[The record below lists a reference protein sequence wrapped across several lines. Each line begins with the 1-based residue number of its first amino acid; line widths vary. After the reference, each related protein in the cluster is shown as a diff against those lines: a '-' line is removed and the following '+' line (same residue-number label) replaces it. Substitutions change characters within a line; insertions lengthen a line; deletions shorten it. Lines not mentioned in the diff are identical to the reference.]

1 MKRPLACEKRKFG
14 LVPVHAAAHSA
25 AKGESRVSDKP
36 KKSYDELRSARW
48 FAPDDLRSMGH
59 RSRARQMGLSDEDW
73 AGKPVIAIINTWSDL
88 SPCHHHLRD
97 RAEWVK
103 RGILQA
109 GGMPAELPVH
119 DFSEQFLKPTSML
132 YRNMGAM
139 EVEETLRSHPV
150 DGAVLLGGCDKSTP
164 ALIMGAISMGI
175 PFIFMPAGA
184 MLRGNYA
191 GQKLGSGTDVW
202 KYWDER
208 RAGTIGKTEWDG
220 VESGIARS
228 YGTCM
233 TMGTASTMMSIAEG
247 FGLTLPGA
255 SSIPAP
261 DAAHKRMA
269 AACGRRAVDMVWE
282 DLTPDKI
289 ITRAATRNATA
300 VAMATGCST
309 NAIIHLIAM
318 ARRAGIEWGLD
329 DLDTVGREVPV
340 LANLRPSGTEYLME
354 DFFYAGGLPALMKE
368 LGDQLDLSA
377 TTVTGKTMGD
387 GIENAVNYNDDVI
400 RPLSNP
406 VYHEGSLAVLRGNLA
421 PDGAVIKPAACDP
434 KFHTHS
440 GPAIVADSYDDLKK
454 IINDENYPM
463 TPEHV
468 LVLRNA
474 GPQGGPGM
482 PEWGMI
488 PMPKALLKD
497 GHRDM
502 VRLSDARMS
511 GTSYGACILH
521 VAPEA
526 FIGGPLALIET
537 GDIITLD
544 VPGRVLSVN
553 LTEAEME
560 ARRANWV
567 APEPR
572 YERGYGYM
580 FSKHVEQADK
590 GCDFDFLKTEFGAPV
605 SEPEIN

>member
-1 MKRPLACEKRKFG
+1 
-14 LVPVHAAAHSA
+14 
-25 AKGESRVSDKP
+25 
-36 KKSYDELRSARW
+36 
-48 FAPDDLRSMGH
+48 MGH
-59 RSRARQMGLSDEDW
+59 RSRAMQMGWSGEDW
-73 AGKPVIAIINTWSDL
+73 EGKPVIAIINTWSDL

-109 GGMPAELPVH
+109 GGTPAELPVH
-119 DFSEQFLKPTSML
+119 DFAEQFLKPTSML
-132 YRNMGAM
+132 YRNLGAI

-150 DGAVLLGGCDKSTP
+150 DGVVLMGGCDKSTP
-164 ALIMGAISMGI
+164 ALVMGAVSMGL
-175 PFIFMPAGA
+175 PMIFLPAGA

-208 RAGTIGKTEWDG
+208 RAGNIGAAEWEG
-220 VESGIARS
+220 VQGGIARS

-261 DAAHKRMA
+261 DASHKRMA
-269 AACGRRAVDMVWE
+269 AACGRRIVDMVWD

-289 ITRAATRNATA
+289 ITASATRNAVA

-318 ARRAGIEWGLD
+318 ARRASIDLTLD
-329 DLDTVGREVPV
+329 DIDAIGRTTPV
-340 LANLRPSGTEYLME
+340 IANIRPSGNEYLME
-354 DFFYAGGLPALMKE
+354 DFYYAGGLPALMRE
-368 LGDQLDLSA
+368 LGDKLDLSV
-377 TTVTGKTMGD
+377 TTVTGKTLGD
-387 GIENAVNYNDDVI
+387 DIEGAKNFNADVI

-406 VYHEGSLAVLRGNLA
+406 VYSEGSLAVLRGNLA
-421 PDGAVIKPAACDP
+421 PDGAVIKPAAMDP
-434 KFHTHS
+434 KFQTHT
-440 GPAIVADSYDDLKK
+440 GPAIVADSYADLKD
-454 IINDENYPM
+454 IINDETYPM
-463 TPEHV
+463 TPDSV

-474 GPQGGPGM
+474 GPKGGPGM

-488 PMPKALLKD
+488 PMPKALLKQ
-497 GHRDM
+497 GVRDM
-502 VRLSDARMS
+502 MRLSDARMS

-526 FIGGPLALIET
+526 FVGGPLALIKT
-537 GDIITLD
+537 GDIIEMD
-544 VPGRVLSVN
+544 VPNRRLNVQLSDD
-553 LTEAEME
+553 EM
-560 ARRANWV
+560 AQRRAVWV

-572 YERGYGYM
+572 FERGYGWM
-580 FSKHVEQADK
+580 FARHIQQADK
-590 GCDFDFLKTEFGAPV
+590 GCDFDYLETGFGAPV
-605 SEPEIN
+605 GEPEIN

>member
-1 MKRPLACEKRKFG
+1 MTNK
-14 LVPVHAAAHSA
+14 
-25 AKGESRVSDKP
+25 KP
-36 KKSYDELRSARW
+36 EDLRSARW

-59 RSRARQMGLSDEDW
+59 RSRAMQMGWTADDW
-73 AGKPVIAIINTWSDL
+73 EGKPVIAIINTWSDL

-109 GGMPAELPVH
+109 GGTPVEMPVH
-119 DFSEQFLKPTSML
+119 SFSEQFLKPTSML
-132 YRNMGAM
+132 YRNMGAL
-139 EVEETLRSHPV
+139 EVEETLRSHPI

-164 ALIMGAISMGI
+164 ALIMGAVSMNL

-208 RAGTIGKTEWDG
+208 RAGTIGKEEWMG
-220 VESGIARS
+220 VQGGIARS

-233 TMGTASTMMSIAEG
+233 TMGTASTMMSIADG
-247 FGLTLPGA
+247 WGLTLPGA

-261 DAAHKRMA
+261 DAGHKRMA
-269 AACGRRAVDMVWE
+269 ADCGRRIVDMVWE

-289 ITRAATRNATA
+289 MTWESTRNAVT

-318 ARRAGIEWGLD
+318 ARRAGVPLTLEHLD
-329 DLDTVGREVPV
+329 EIGHTTPV
-340 LANLRPSGTEYLME
+340 LANIRPSGKEYLME

-368 LGDQLDLSA
+368 LGDKLDLSVM
-377 TTVTGKTMGD
+377 TVNGKTMGEN
-387 GIENAVNYNDDVI
+387 IANAVNYNDDVI

-406 VYHEGSLAVLRGNLA
+406 LYHEGSLAVLKGNLA
-421 PDGAVIKPAACDP
+421 PDGAVIKPAAMDP
-434 KFHTHS
+434 KFQTHK
-440 GPAIVADSYDDLKK
+440 GPAIVADSYADLKT

-463 TPEHV
+463 TPDHI

-488 PMPKALLKD
+488 PMPKALLKQ

-526 FIGGPLALIET
+526 FIGGPLALIRT
-537 GDIITLD
+537 GDIIEVN
-544 VPGRVLSVN
+544 VPDRVLRVD
-553 LTEAEME
+553 LTDEELAE
-560 ARRANWV
+560 RRKGWTPPA
-567 APEPR
+567 PR
-572 YERGYGYM
+572 YERGYGKM
-580 FSKHVEQADK
+580 FSQHVEQADK
-590 GCDFDFLKTEFGAPV
+590 GCDFDFLRTDFGGSVP
-605 SEPEIN
+605 EPEIN

>member
-1 MKRPLACEKRKFG
+1 MTSHRK
-14 LVPVHAAAHSA
+14 
-25 AKGESRVSDKP
+25 KP
-36 KKSYDELRSARW
+36 EDLRSARW

-59 RSRARQMGLSDEDW
+59 RSRAMQMGLGDDDW
-73 AGKPVIAIINTWSDL
+73 AGRPIIAILNTWSDL

-109 GGMPAELPVH
+109 GGMPVELPVP
-119 DFSEQFLKPTSML
+119 DFAEQFLKPTSML
-132 YRNMGAM
+132 YRNLGAM

-150 DGAVLLGGCDKSTP
+150 DGAVLMGGCDKSTP
-164 ALIMGAISMGI
+164 ALVMGAVSMGL
-175 PFIFMPAGA
+175 PFIFLPAGA
-184 MLRGNYA
+184 MLRGNFA
-191 GQKLGSGTDVW
+191 GEKLGSGTDVW

-208 RAGTIGKTEWDG
+208 RAGKIDETAWRG
-220 VESGIARS
+220 VQGGIARS

-233 TMGTASTMMSIAEG
+233 TMGTASTMMSIAEA

-261 DAAHKRMA
+261 DAAHKRMSA
-269 AACGRRAVDMVWE
+269 TCGRRIVDMVWE

-289 ITRAATRNATA
+289 MTDTSVRNATT

-309 NAIIHLIAM
+309 NAVIHLIAM
-318 ARRAGIEWGLD
+318 ARRAGLNWGLD
-329 DLDTVGREVPV
+329 DLDAIGRTTPV
-340 LANLRPSGTEYLME
+340 IANIRPSGTAYLME

-368 LGDQLDLSA
+368 LGEKLDLSA
-377 TTVTGKTMGD
+377 LTVTGQSLGD
-387 GIENAVNYNDDVI
+387 GLQGAQNYNPDVI

-421 PDGAVIKPAACDP
+421 PDGAVIKPAACDA
-434 KFHTHS
+434 KFHTHE
-440 GPAIVADSYDDLKK
+440 GPAIVADSYPALKVIIDDE
-454 IINDENYPM
+454 DYPM

-502 VRLSDARMS
+502 MRLSDARMS
-511 GTSYGACILH
+511 GTSYGACVLH

-526 FIGGPLALIET
+526 FVGGPLALIET
-537 GDIITLD
+537 GDIIRMNVPERRLD
-544 VPGRVLSVN
+544 VLVSDETL
-553 LTEAEME
+553 A
-560 ARRANWV
+560 ARRANWSP
-567 APEPR
+567 PEPR
-572 YERGYGYM
+572 FERGFGWMYAR
-580 FSKHVEQADK
+580 HIEQADK
-590 GCDFDFLKTEFGAPV
+590 GCDFDFLKTDFGAPV
-605 SEPEIN
+605 DEPDIF

>member
-1 MKRPLACEKRKFG
+1 M
-14 LVPVHAAAHSA
+14 
-25 AKGESRVSDKP
+25 AKKP
-36 KKSYDELRSARW
+36 EDLRSARW

-59 RSRARQMGLSDEDW
+59 RSRAMQMGLTEEDW
-73 AGKPVIAIINTWSDL
+73 QGKPIIAIINTWSDL

-97 RAEWVK
+97 RAQWVK
-103 RGILQA
+103 RGVLQA
-109 GGMPAELPVH
+109 GGTPVELPVP
-119 DFSEQFLKPTSML
+119 DFAEQFLKPTSML

-150 DGAVLLGGCDKSTP
+150 DGAVLMGGCDKSTP
-164 ALIMGAISMGI
+164 ALVMGAVSMGL
-175 PFIFMPAGA
+175 PFLFMPAGA

-191 GQKLGSGTDVW
+191 GEKLGSGTDVW

-208 RAGTIGKTEWDG
+208 RAGTIDRDQWIG
-220 VESGIARS
+220 VQGGIARS

-269 AACGRRAVDMVWE
+269 AACGRRAVEMVWE

-289 ITRAATRNATA
+289 ITPTSTRNATA

-318 ARRAGIEWGLD
+318 ARRAGVDWGLD
-329 DLDTVGREVPV
+329 DLDAVGREVPV
-340 LANLRPSGTEYLME
+340 IANIRPSGQDYLME
-354 DFFYAGGLPALMKE
+354 DFFYAGGLRALMRE
-368 LGDQLDLSA
+368 MGPHLDHSA
-377 TTVTGKTMGD
+377 MTVTGRPIGEGLDHAT
-387 GIENAVNYNDDVI
+387 NYNPDVI

-434 KFHTHS
+434 KFHVHT
-440 GPAIVADSYDDLKK
+440 GKAIVADSYPELKTIVDDP
-454 IINDENYPM
+454 DYPM
-463 TPEHV
+463 SPDDV

-488 PMPKALLKD
+488 PMPQALLKQ

-521 VAPEA
+521 TAPEA
-526 FIGGPLALIET
+526 FIGGPLALIRT
-537 GDIITLD
+537 GDRIELD
-544 VPGRVLSVN
+544 VPNRKLAVHISD
-553 LTEAEME
+553 AEME
-560 ARRANWV
+560 ARRAQWTP
-567 APEPR
+567 PEPR
-572 YERGYGYM
+572 YERGYGWM
-580 FSKHVEQADK
+580 FARHIEQADK

-605 SEPEIN
+605 KEPDIF

>member
-1 MKRPLACEKRKFG
+1 MTK
-14 LVPVHAAAHSA
+14 
-25 AKGESRVSDKP
+25 KP
-36 KKSYDELRSARW
+36 EDLRSARW

-59 RSRARQMGLSDEDW
+59 RSRAMQMGLTSEDW
-73 AGKPVIAIINTWSDL
+73 TGKPVIAIINTWSDL

-109 GGMPAELPVH
+109 GGMPVEMPVH
-119 DFSEQFLKPTSML
+119 SFSEQFLKPTSML
-132 YRNMGAM
+132 YRNLGAM
-139 EVEETLRSHPV
+139 EVEETLRAHPI
-150 DGAVLLGGCDKSTP
+150 DGAVLMGGCDKSTP
-164 ALIMGAISMGI
+164 ALVMGAVSMGL

-191 GQKLGSGTDVW
+191 GQTLGSGTDVW

-208 RAGTIGKTEWDG
+208 RAGNIGKEQWEG
-220 VESGIARS
+220 VQGGIARS

-261 DAAHKRMA
+261 DAEHKRMA
-269 AACGRRAVDMVWE
+269 AACGRRAVEMVWE
-282 DLTPDKI
+282 DLMPDKI
-289 ITRAATRNATA
+289 INPVSTRNASI

-318 ARRAGIEWGLD
+318 ARRAGVDWGLD
-329 DLDTVGREVPV
+329 DLDQVGHEVPV
-340 LANLRPSGTEYLME
+340 LGNIRPSGAEYLME
-354 DFFYAGGLPALMKE
+354 DFFYAGGLPALMQE
-368 LGDQLDLSA
+368 LGDKLDLSVI
-377 TTVTGKTMGD
+377 TVTGKTLGD
-387 GIENAVNYNDDVI
+387 CIKGAVNYNKDVI

-421 PDGAVIKPAACDP
+421 PDGAVIKPAAMDP
-434 KFHTHS
+434 KFHVHS
-440 GPAIVADSYDDLKK
+440 GPAIVADSYSEMKI
-454 IINDENYPM
+454 IINDPDYPM
-463 TPEHV
+463 NPNHV

-488 PMPKALLKD
+488 PMPQALLKD

-511 GTSYGACILH
+511 GTSYGACVLH

-526 FIGGPLALIET
+526 FIGGPLALIQN
-537 GDIITLD
+537 GDIIEMD
-544 VPGRVLSVN
+544 IPNRSISVKISD
-553 LTEAEME
+553 EEM
-560 ARRANWV
+560 AVRRAAWTT
-567 APEPR
+567 PKPR
-572 YERGYGYM
+572 YERGYGQM
-580 FSKHVEQADK
+580 FARHVEQADK
-590 GCDFDFLKTEFGAPV
+590 GCDFDFLTTEFGVPV
-605 SEPEIN
+605 PEPEIN

>member
-1 MKRPLACEKRKFG
+1 MTRKRPE
-14 LVPVHAAAHSA
+14 
-25 AKGESRVSDKP
+25 D
-36 KKSYDELRSARW
+36 LRSGRW

-59 RSRARQMGLSDEDW
+59 RSRAMQMGWAADDW
-73 AGKPVIAIINTWSDL
+73 EGKPVVAVINTWSDL

-103 RGILQA
+103 RGILKA
-109 GGMPAELPVH
+109 GGTPVEMPVH
-119 DFSEQFLKPTSML
+119 SFSEQFLKPTSML
-132 YRNMGAM
+132 YRNMGAL
-139 EVEETLRSHPV
+139 EVEETLRSHPI

-164 ALIMGAISMGI
+164 ALVMGAVSMGL

-208 RAGTIGKTEWDG
+208 RAGNITKDQWDG
-220 VESGIARS
+220 VQGGIARS

-233 TMGTASTMMSIAEG
+233 TMGTASTMMSIADG
-247 FGLTLPGA
+247 WGLTLPGA

-261 DAAHKRMA
+261 DAGHKRMA
-269 AACGRRAVDMVWE
+269 AACGARAVEMVWE

-289 ITRAATRNATA
+289 MTWESTRNAVT

-318 ARRAGIEWGLD
+318 ARRAGVDLTLD
-329 DLDTVGREVPV
+329 HLDEIGHTTPV
-340 LANLRPSGTEYLME
+340 LANIRPSGKDYLME
-354 DFFYAGGLPALMKE
+354 DFYYAGGLPALMKE
-368 LGDQLDLSA
+368 LGDKLDL
-377 TTVTGKTMGD
+377 TVMTVNGQTMGD
-387 GIENAVNYNDDVI
+387 NIAEAVNYNDDVI

-406 VYHEGSLAVLRGNLA
+406 VYQQGSLAVLKGNLA
-421 PDGAVIKPAACDP
+421 PDGAVIKPAAMDP
-434 KFHTHS
+434 KFQTHK
-440 GPAIVADSYDDLKK
+440 GPAIVADSYAELKT
-454 IINDENYPM
+454 IINDADYPM
-463 TPEHV
+463 TPDHV

-474 GPQGGPGM
+474 GPLGGPGM

-511 GTSYGACILH
+511 GTSYGACVLH

-526 FIGGPLALIET
+526 YIGGPLALIQT
-537 GDIITLD
+537 GDIIEMDIPNRTLN
-544 VPGRVLSVN
+544 VV
-553 LTEAEME
+553 LTEAELA
-560 ARRANWV
+560 ARRAAWT
-567 APEPR
+567 APAPR
-572 YERGYGYM
+572 FERGYGQM

-590 GCDFDFLKTEFGAPV
+590 GCDFDFLRSDFGGPV
-605 SEPEIN
+605 PEPEIN

>member
-1 MKRPLACEKRKFG
+1 MTK
-14 LVPVHAAAHSA
+14 
-25 AKGESRVSDKP
+25 KP
-36 KKSYDELRSARW
+36 EDLRSARW
-48 FAPDDLRSMGH
+48 FEPDDLRSMGH
-59 RSRARQMGLSDEDW
+59 RSRAMQMGLTSEDW
-73 AGKPVIAIINTWSDL
+73 TGKPVIAIINTWSDL

-109 GGMPAELPVH
+109 GGMPVEMPVH
-119 DFSEQFLKPTSML
+119 SFSEQFLKPTSML
-132 YRNMGAM
+132 YRNLGAM
-139 EVEETLRSHPV
+139 EVEETLRAHPI
-150 DGAVLLGGCDKSTP
+150 DGAVLMGGCDKSTP
-164 ALIMGAISMGI
+164 ALVMGAVSMGL

-208 RAGTIGKTEWDG
+208 RAGNIGKEQWEG
-220 VESGIARS
+220 VQGGIARS

-261 DAAHKRMA
+261 DAEHKRMA
-269 AACGRRAVDMVWE
+269 AACGRRAVEMVWE

-289 ITRAATRNATA
+289 INPVSTRNASII
-300 VAMATGCST
+300 AMATGCST

-318 ARRAGIEWGLD
+318 ARRAGVDWGLD
-329 DLDTVGREVPV
+329 DLDQVGHEVPV
-340 LANLRPSGTEYLME
+340 LGNIRPSGAEYLME
-354 DFFYAGGLPALMKE
+354 DFFYAGGLPALMQE
-368 LGDQLDLSA
+368 LGDKLDLSVI
-377 TTVTGKTMGD
+377 TVTGKTLGD
-387 GIENAVNYNDDVI
+387 CIKGAVNYNKDVI

-421 PDGAVIKPAACDP
+421 PDGAVIKPAAMDP
-434 KFHTHS
+434 KFHVHS
-440 GPAIVADSYDDLKK
+440 GPAIVADSYSEMKI
-454 IINDENYPM
+454 IINDPDYPM
-463 TPEHV
+463 NPNHV

-488 PMPKALLKD
+488 PMPQALLKD

-511 GTSYGACILH
+511 GTSYGACVLH

-526 FIGGPLALIET
+526 FIGGPLALIQN
-537 GDIITLD
+537 GDIIEID
-544 VPGRVLSVN
+544 IPNRSISVKISD
-553 LTEAEME
+553 EEM
-560 ARRANWV
+560 AVRRAAWIT
-567 APEPR
+567 PEPR
-572 YERGYGYM
+572 YERGYGQM
-580 FSKHVEQADK
+580 FARHVEQADK
-590 GCDFDFLKTEFGAPV
+590 GCDFDFLTTEFGVPV
-605 SEPEIN
+605 PEPEIN